1 MVMFIGLACMM
12 AAINNVIT
20 SMVPLDNR
28 DKMDSGLSA
37 GLLDT
42 LCYLGSSMA
51 GILLGSISENLGW
64 SSVLVTIFVLALVAS
79 LISFAH
85 TLIAKKKEN

>member
-1 MVMFIGLACMM
+1 MVLFIGLACMM

-42 LCYLGSSMA
+42 LCYLGSATA
-51 GILLGSISENLGW
+51 GTLLG
-64 SSVLVTIFVLALVAS
+64 A
-79 LISFAH
+79 
-85 TLIAKKKEN
+85 IAKSSWTNVLIVLFVIAAIGAVLSLAFSFVSKKKDL